1 MSKIGKVIA
10 LGSTSNETLVPI
22 TDAQFVQYPNSKL
35 TTQVKNIRG
44 SLEDADCVNVKDT
57 LDVLTNMATDGTM
70 PNIVTFATKAAL
82 DADEETRN
90 NGTIAYVTETDEYFM
105 LSEGTNIAE
114 KEWSRLTNNVYYLGS
129 FIDSLRGGQM
139 TYEQWVKLNEI
150 KNEYPIIS
158 YDRCI
163 VIIQIVDE
171 GYHQFQ
177 ESGAIIGKDD
187 NTVAGG
193 TRGGDIE
200 TPIKPGGDPSV
211 IDKMKTNKVHIRWYS
226 LNENVV
232 WDIYNEDVPNDWFE
246 DSFVP
251 SGTDTENDDY
261 ITVQFKSII
270 NVNSDNFS
278 DYTGSIRQ
286 DVSNLQN
293 NKANK
298 AMIVNFTQDSQ
309 TGEFSADKSFST
321 IYAAFNE
328 GTNIIGQWDSRTYTT
343 FSVSDT
349 SIHFYTLSAEEGVM
363 SGLEIFSDEHVEH
376 YVRNTIEDV
385 DYSHLM
391 YSAGIDNLLIGKTD
405 TPVEGEYM
413 PYTSFTSRNQQWNK
427 ARYAGVY
434 AVLDEEDETVIDH
447 LLLSKTD
454 TPPEGSVMVYFNS
467 SDFTDKSLA
476 LDAVHTVAMSYQ
488 TPDETMPYE
497 RIMTI
502 SEWDTIAATPNSA
515 FIQWKYSDLLEY
527 GLTNY
532 EWSHSNAIIFFDKN
546 GRLIEDSIIDTS
558 RFAGGVQSATID
570 SNTNELVVVYN
581 LEDGTTSEV
590 RISLGAVFTPGNYY
604 KKEDVDAKIAAVSHY
619 NATWLISNDGNAED
633 LTYEYTIS
641 HTRYTELVA
650 AINANKLIFAKTS
663 SKEVYFNVFTDN
675 NDYILMQF
683 IQNNR
688 RMNYHVYRTNNDGV
702 HTVQKRRADFAYND
716 NVYSKQDVYTKSE
729 TDDKFVG
736 SLVVKLGNNTSIS
749 NGVTFQEVYNALIAG
764 KHVVY
769 VQDNVATYT
778 VETFDSTAIQL
789 KAYTVDRQG
798 RLMIINNIVHN
809 SSDELQYYYATV
821 PLTNYYSSNTQSHE
835 GARQVGY
842 RSDTNTNIT
851 NVTNVGAA
859 LGKVDALISTINQ
872 NITSTGSTLSEQM
885 KTFRVGINGND
896 LYGWNSADEEWQQYG
911 VVGEAFEDEDAYYD
925 IATAIEEG
933 RNVELIEFASAN
945 NQYNGNIYR
954 LQYYNATGI
963 NTPSGMIGMS
973 SFNMLFNCNNAIVI
987 NGNNNTEIK
996 NIYVYLNPNQVWTV
1010 IEVNPL
1016 PYNP

>member
-114 KEWSRLTNNVYYLGS
+114 KEWSRLTNNVYYFGS

-139 TYEQWVKLNEI
+139 TYEEWVKLNEI

-163 VIIQIVDE
+163 VIIQIADE
-171 GYHQFQ
+171 GYHDFQ
-177 ESGAIIGKDD
+177 ESGAIIGGKK
-187 NTVAGG
+187 
-193 TRGGDIE
+193 GGDID
-200 TPIKPGGDPSV
+200 TSV
-211 IDKMKTNKVHIRWYS
+211 IDKAKTNKVHIRWYS

-246 DSFVP
+246 DDFVP

-261 ITVQFKSII
+261 ITVQIKSII

-278 DYTGSIRQ
+278 DYTGRIRQ
-286 DVSNLQN
+286 DISNLQN
-293 NKANK
+293 DKANK

-385 DYSHLM
+385 DYSHLFHRV
-391 YSAGIDNLLIGKTD
+391 DLLDVYTGRTG
-405 TPVEGEYM
+405 TAVEGIVIDSDTYNNLQSNDRISYYKIFGKGFDDERADKYLVWTLDNVAPDGYVEVYFKKNDYTDVKDPNDERITNEYTKLCIEATYFQHVALN
-413 PYTSFTSRNQQWNK
+413 PNIPITYNAWLDCVNQQTNNI
-427 ARYAGVY
+427 YNY
-434 AVLDEEDETVIDH
+434 
-447 LLLSKTD
+447 
-454 TPPEGSVMVYFNS
+454 SVE
-467 SDFTDKSLA
+467 SD
-476 LDAVHTVAMSYQ
+476 
-488 TPDETMPYE
+488 YE
-497 RIMTI
+497 NI
-502 SEWDTIAATPNSA
+502 P
-515 FIQWKYSDLLEY
+515 EY
-527 GLTNY
+527 GQNNY
-532 EWSHSNAIIFFDKN
+532 RRTLSNAIVFYDKADT
-546 GRLIEDSIIDTS
+546 LLSDSIIDTS
-558 RFAGGVQSATID
+558 RFSGSVSSANYDNNTGELTIVFSLSGG
-570 SNTNELVVVYN
+570 
-581 LEDGTTSEV
+581 GTQTVTVDLSDIFDPTE
-590 RISLGAVFTPGNYY
+590 YY
-604 KKEDVDAKIAAVSHY
+604 KKDEINSKLAAVSHY

-736 SLVVKLGNNTSIS
+736 SLVVRLASASIS
-749 NGVTFQEVYNALIAG
+749 DGTTFQTVYDALLAG

-769 VQDNVATYT
+769 VNNGSQYYT
-778 VETFDSTAIQL
+778 VERFDSTAIHL
-789 KAYTVDRQG
+789 KSFSIY
-798 RLMIINNIVHN
+798 
-809 SSDELQYYYATV
+809 SDEWLFVIDNLVHTPDNDNDPRLQYYYKLLPTV
-821 PLTNYYSSNTQSHE
+821 QHLSARTQSNEGASSIGYYSGGNT
-835 GARQVGY
+835 Y
-842 RSDTNTNIT
+842 ITNTNT
-851 NVTNVGAA
+851 VSAA

-885 KTFRVGINGND
+885 KTFRVGINGSD
-896 LYGWNSADEEWQQYG
+896 LYGWNSEDEEWQQYG
-911 VVGEAFEDEDAYYD
+911 VVGEAFENEDAYND

-933 RNVELIEFASAN
+933 RNVELFEFASAN

-963 NTPSGMIGMS
+963 PTPSGMIGMS
-973 SFNMLFNCNNAIVI
+973 SFNMLFNCNKAIVI
-987 NGNNNTEIK
+987 DGNNNTEIK
-996 NIYVYLNPNQVWTV
+996 NIDVYLNPNQVWTV
-1010 IEVNPL
+1010 VEANPS

>member
-1 MSKIGKVIA
+1 MSKTGKVIA

-44 SLEDADCVNVKDT
+44 LLEDADCVNVKDT

-90 NGTIAYVTETDEYFM
+90 KGTIAYVTETDEYFM
-105 LSEGTNIAE
+105 LSEGTNIGE
-114 KEWSRLTNNVYYLGS
+114 REWSRLTNNVYYFGS
-129 FIDSLRGGQM
+129 FIDNLRSGQM

-171 GYHQFQ
+171 GYRASQ
-177 ESGAIIGKDD
+177 AITDPISGKDD
-187 NTVAGG
+187 NTVGG
-193 TRGGDIE
+193 KKGDNI
-200 TPIKPGGDPSV
+200 DPSV
-211 IDKMKTNKVHIRWYS
+211 IDNSKTNKVHIRWYS
-226 LNENVV
+226 LNDKTI
-232 WDIYNEDVPNDWFE
+232 WDIYNEAVPNDWFE
-246 DSFVP
+246 DDFVP

-261 ITVQFKSII
+261 ITVHFKSVI
-270 NVNSDNFS
+270 NVDNENFS
-278 DYTGSIRQ
+278 NYTSRIRQ
-286 DVSNLQN
+286 DISNLQN
-293 NKANK
+293 DKANK
-298 AMIVNFTQDSQ
+298 AMIVNFTKDRQ

-321 IYAAFNE
+321 IYAAFND
-328 GTNIIGQWDSRTYTT
+328 GTNIIGQWQSRTYTT
-343 FSVSDT
+343 FNVNDA
-349 SIHFYTLSAEEGVM
+349 SIQFYTLSAEEGIM
-363 SGLEIFSDEHVEH
+363 SGLEIFSDEHIDH
-376 YVRNTIEDV
+376 YVRGTIETV
-385 DYSHLM
+385 DYSHLF
-391 YSAGIDNLLIGKTD
+391 YSADIDNLLVGKTD

-434 AVLDEEDETVIDH
+434 AVLDKEDETVIDH

-454 TPPEGSVMVYFNS
+454 TPPEGSVMVYFKP
-467 SDFTDKSLA
+467 SDLTDKSLA
-476 LDAVHTVAMSYQ
+476 LDTVHTVAMSYQ

-497 RIMTI
+497 QIMTI
-502 SEWDTIAATPNSA
+502 SEWNTLAAHPNSA

-532 EWSHSNAIIFFDKN
+532 EESHTNAIIFFDKN

-558 RFAGGVQSATID
+558 RFAGGINNVEVEGD
-570 SNTNELVVVYN
+570 KLVVTYN
-581 LEDGTTSEV
+581 LGDGTTKPV
-590 RISLGAVFTPGNYY
+590 KIPLGDLFDPDDYY
-604 KKEDVDAKIAAVSHY
+604 TTTQVDSKIAAVSHY
-619 NATWLISNDGNAED
+619 DATWLITNDGSAEEY
-633 LTYEYTIS
+633 TYEYTVS
-641 HTRYTELVA
+641 DTRYNDLVA
-650 AINANKLIFAKTS
+650 AINAKKLIFAKTS
-663 SKEVYFNVFTDN
+663 NKEVYFNVFTDN

-736 SLVVKLGNNTSIS
+736 SLVVRLASNTSIL
-749 NGVTFQEVYNALIAG
+749 NGVTFQEVYDALIAG

-769 VQDNVATYT
+769 VQDNEATYT

-789 KAYTVDRQG
+789 KTYTINRPE
-798 RLMIINNIVHN
+798 RTMIINNIVHN
-809 SSDELQYYYATV
+809 SSDKLQYYYTFV
-821 PLTNYYSSNTQSHE
+821 PLTNYYNQHTQALE
-835 GARQVGY
+835 GARQIGY
-842 RSDTNTNIT
+842 RSDNNTNIT
-851 NVTNVGAA
+851 DVTNVSAA

-885 KTFRVGINGND
+885 KTFRVGINGSD
-896 LYGWNSADEEWQQYG
+896 LYGWNSEDGEWQRYG
-911 VVGEAFEDEDAYYD
+911 AVDEAFEDKVAYND

-933 RNVELIEFASAN
+933 RNVELIEFVSAN
-945 NQYNGNIYR
+945 NQYSGNIYR

-963 NTPSGMIGMS
+963 DTPSGMLEMS
-973 SFNMLFNCNNAIVI
+973 SFNMLFNCNQAIVI
-987 NGNNNTEIK
+987 DGNNNTGIK
-996 NIYVYLNPNQVWTV
+996 NIDVYLNPDHVWTV
-1010 IEVNPL
+1010 VDANPL